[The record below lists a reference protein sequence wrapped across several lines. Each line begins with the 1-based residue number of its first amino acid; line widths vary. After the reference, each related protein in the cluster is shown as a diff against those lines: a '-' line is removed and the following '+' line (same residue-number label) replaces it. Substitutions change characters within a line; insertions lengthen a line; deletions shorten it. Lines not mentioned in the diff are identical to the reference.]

1 MIYLSSYFQFPIYLA
16 SVLVTVSFIKLRWK
30 SNAVRLPPSPPGEP
44 FLGHA
49 RRMPLQYSWETFFA
63 WKETLGEIVY
73 YANVSSVNTNTFCIQ
88 GDIFYLD
95 LLGRPMIV
103 INSIEIAR
111 ELLDSK
117 GATFSDRPHSY
128 MMNGLY
134 VVSVTFR
141 VSLRT

>member
-1 MIYLSSYFQFPIYLA
+1 
-16 SVLVTVSFIKLRWK
+16 
-30 SNAVRLPPSPPGEP
+30 
-44 FLGHA
+44 
-49 RRMPLQYSWETFFA
+49 MPLQYSWETFFA

-88 GDIFYLD
+88 GDIFYLN

-117 GATFSDRPHSY
+117 GATFSDRPHSF
-128 MMNGLY
+128 MMNSLY